1 MVYIDVKLTLNS
13 NKTDIITYEVQK
25 TNSNNDLLFNK
36 IKMINDYLLTSLMT
50 PLRPFSFIRYNI
62 QYKLIYRL
70 FFLHIT
76 DKEQLREINDELKN
90 YLNYIVQLE
99 LSDEIEL
106 IDVSFSED
114 NVLNIV
120 YRLLENGQLYSIRIT
135 LQSNTL

>member
-13 NKTDIITYEVQK
+13 NKSDIITYEVQK
-25 TNSNNDLLFNK
+25 TSSNNDLLYNK
-36 IKMINDYLLTSLMT
+36 IKMINDYLLTSLMV
-50 PLRPFSFIRYNI
+50 PLRPFSFVNFNK
-62 QYKLIYRL
+62 QYHLIYRL
-70 FFLHIT
+70 FFLHVT
-76 DKEQLREINDELKN
+76 DKEQLQEINNELKD